1 MRRLTRLGRSSPAR
15 SRLKALRATGRLVA
29 VSVARYTDDCS
40 ECATSLRIS
49 KRPILLA
56 DMPVLVAQARRFL
69 RSGKTP
75 WRLGVPLD
83 DDSRTLKRF
92 RVTEVTGG
100 VYCPPTL
107 FQLRV
112 QHFRQAYTGEADAFV
127 GQGQGGAIIGGSG
140 HDRIRPIGG

>member
-29 VSVARYTDDCS
+29 VSVARYTEDCS

-56 DMPVLVAQARRFL
+56 NMPVLVPQAGRFHGSRKDAL
-69 RSGKTP
+69 AAG
-75 WRLGVPLD
+75 GALD
-83 DDSRTLKRF
+83 DDSWSLRRL

-100 VYCPPTL
+100 
-107 FQLRV
+107 
-112 QHFRQAYTGEADAFV
+112 
-127 GQGQGGAIIGGSG
+127 GARSIGRS
-140 HDRIRPIGG
+140 PYFNSE